1 MGNHAILGIS
11 VDSENISNISATIK
25 KKDVI
30 QKQAM
35 ALVPAKATQFLANS
49 LLINNLNIFFC
60 FHCLLLEYNI
70 L

>member
-11 VDSENISNISATIK
+11 VDSENISNISASHK

-35 ALVPAKATQFLANS
+35 ALLPAKATQF
-49 LLINNLNIFFC
+49 
-60 FHCLLLEYNI
+60 
-70 L
+70 